1 MAQAALAES
10 AISTAGSKH
19 AANYPKKLPH
29 SSLSLSFSDSLALS
43 ASLPIRWQI
52 AHKRKKPLFEV
63 GLGGGGHIKMLK
75 MKP

>member
-29 SSLSLSFSDSLALS
+29 SSLSLSFSVSLS
-43 ASLPIRWQI
+43 ASPPIRWQI